1 MQETKKQP
9 ERHIERL
16 AVEHMGHRGDGVA
29 PTPIGPIFIPY
40 ALPGERVEVEIKGER
55 GEIIS
60 ILEPSADRIEP
71 ICPHFGTCGGCAV
84 QHWQSDKYREW
95 KRELKEVNEALWSI
109 EDRIREKE
117 AQAEFDQEFIE
128 LARSVY
134 RTNDQRARIKRDI
147 NLSLGSRLIEEK
159 QYKG

>member
-1 MQETKKQP
+1 MLSAIANELAGD
-9 ERHIERL
+9 RRL
-16 AVEHMGHRGDGVA
+16 
-29 PTPIGPIFIPY
+29 
-40 ALPGERVEVEIKGER
+40 
-55 GEIIS
+55 
-60 ILEPSADRIEP
+60 
-71 ICPHFGTCGGCAV
+71 
-84 QHWQSDKYREW
+84 REW
-95 KRELKEVNEALWSI
+95 KRELKQVNEALWSI

-134 RTNDQRARIKRDI
+134 RTNDQRAHIKRDI